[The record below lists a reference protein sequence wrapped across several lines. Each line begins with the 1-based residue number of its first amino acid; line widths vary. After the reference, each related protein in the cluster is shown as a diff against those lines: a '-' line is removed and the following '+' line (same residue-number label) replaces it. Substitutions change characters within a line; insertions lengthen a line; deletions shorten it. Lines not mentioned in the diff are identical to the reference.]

1 MIDAFYNS
9 AAEFCK
15 YLNETVITT
24 DETKRLLEKLMLLY
38 LDALHLPDVEPDS
51 VERGTDIAIQ
61 GINLKIE
68 TPCDYWDVF
77 DPYIDHDVI
86 GCSLYDDLTDISRDL
101 LKGISEYDAGL
112 INNAAFEWKT
122 LFKAHWGMHAMGAIR
137 ALSSLMMGD
146 NKITD

>member
-51 VERGTDIAIQ
+51 VESGTDIAIQ
-61 GINLKIE
+61 AINPRIE
-68 TPCDYWDVF
+68 IPCDYRDVF
-77 DPYIDHDVI
+77 DPYTDHDVI
-86 GCSLYDDLTDISRDL
+86 SCSLYDDLTDICKDL
-101 LKGISEYDAGL
+101 LKGISEYDVGH
-112 INNAAFEWKT
+112 INNAVFEWKL
-122 LFKAHWGMHAMGAIR
+122 LFKAHWGEHAMGAVR
-137 ALSSLMMGD
+137 ALSSLMMG
-146 NKITD
+146 